1 LDRLDVL
8 LLRAVG
14 GLVILSR
21 DRFLTSESA
30 DRLLRQQGW
39 AGLPAAVQVLMG
51 WAGFAATQHTVSVV
65 LAMQRVFCSV
75 SPK

>member
-1 LDRLDVL
+1 MHL
-8 LLRAVG
+8 LSAAG

-21 DRFLTSESA
+21 DRLLKSESA

-39 AGLPAAVQVLMG
+39 AGLPVAVQVLMG
-51 WAGFAATQHTVSVV
+51 WTGFTAAPRTVSVV